1 MVVIPGGASGLVFS
15 EAAISPNYLAIRDVY
30 GKYFLNGE
38 WQMVSEGVF
47 DIAGTQFVYQR
58 NYREPEKLT
67 AEGPTTQDI
76 VLEVRSIS
84 THSKC
89 SLKTSKQMLWIFIW
103 SYQYKIWRE
112 KTFFFSIDV
121 FFLRIKGR
129 LQC

>member
-84 THSKC
+84 AHSKC